1 MGLDFPCGSGPE
13 AGVGGEVVQ
22 AVPSFVAAPA
32 PCAVPQLCMPGPVR
46 RRKGVKVSSARV
58 FNGESEGRGLFTNM
72 FGVPSTTPARPL
84 PASVRGR
91 RRVFKGVTKDWREVY
106 AKPSS
111 SFKDAGSR
119 FRGARKSKRV
129 TWGQWKHPASPPREC
144 VSKVKGTPR
153 KPRSARSG
161 IDGDGSSGPS
171 LLEVLG
177 IMKIVKKCVAVCK
190 FKVSAG

>member
-22 AVPSFVAAPA
+22 AIPPFVAAPA
-32 PCAVPQLCMPGPVR
+32 SCAVPQLCMSGPSR
-46 RRKGVKVSSARV
+46 RTQYIMRKGEKVSSARV
-58 FNGESEGRGLFTNM
+58 FNGESEGRGLFTNL

-91 RRVFKGVTKDWREVY
+91 RRVFKGVTKAWREVY
-106 AKPSS
+106 AKPSG

-129 TWGQWKHPASPPREC
+129 TWGQWKHPARSPRKG
-144 VSKVKGTPR
+144 VSSGKGTPR
-153 KPRSARSG
+153 ESRSARSG
-161 IDGDGSSGPS
+161 SDEVGSSGPS
-171 LLEVLG
+171 LLDILG
-177 IMKIVKKCVAVCK
+177 ERRCCRM
-190 FKVSAG
+190 G